1 LLEVAMTDRSS
12 PRLVSLSF
20 KDIYYAVKQK
30 ETKTILHGLSGS
42 VESGEMLAVMGPS
55 GGGKTS
61 LIHIISRK
69 IVSGTLHHVDG
80 AVLCNGQT
88 LNSTQF
94 RRISGLV
101 TQEDVFNASL
111 SVLETLNFAA
121 RLKLPSELQK
131 SRVAEVISRLQ
142 LEKCSQTYIGD
153 DSNAYSKG
161 ISGGEKRR
169 LAIALEILN
178 PHISILVLDE
188 PTSGLDAAA
197 ALNIV
202 NLLQSLSNSGLT
214 VLTTLHQPRSSIM
227 SQFSKL
233 MILAAG
239 RRIFYGHLKEYIP
252 YLQQD
257 LQCQVPMHENPFDLL
272 LDVLN
277 PAISSEH
284 AQMGAVPPG
293 TEKIADL
300 LAELFA
306 KSDLRERM
314 DVEGLATPQGLSND
328 WRARVSWCRKF
339 ICILHRTFIIK
350 MRDPMVLL
358 TQLTSGIMMGLIFGM
373 LYFQSYDKEEQFAI
387 LDVQMAVTMSVIMS
401 IWLPF
406 DVTLTFPKERQIFLR
421 ERAAGLYSTSV
432 FFLARILADMPMHIT
447 AATIM
452 ASIIYPLVDLQ
463 MGVHLFIVLNVIGI
477 LVGASLM
484 QCIGAVSKSFE
495 EANILTMLVMM
506 MSMMTSTGF
515 VRVVPSWLKWMR
527 DTSFMGLIGDI
538 CMYLEFKD
546 IDPKYGTPE
555 QVYKDYGVQIE
566 SEDDIML
573 AVSILLA
580 TFVIARLLTYLAVK
594 FLHTGRSFKENLAD

>member
-1 LLEVAMTDRSS
+1 
-12 PRLVSLSF
+12 
-20 KDIYYAVKQK
+20 
-30 ETKTILHGLSGS
+30 
-42 VESGEMLAVMGPS
+42 
-55 GGGKTS
+55 
-61 LIHIISRK
+61 
-69 IVSGTLHHVDG
+69 
-80 AVLCNGQT
+80 
-88 LNSTQF
+88 
-94 RRISGLV
+94 
-101 TQEDVFNASL
+101 
-111 SVLETLNFAA
+111 
-121 RLKLPSELQK
+121 
-131 SRVAEVISRLQ
+131 
-142 LEKCSQTYIGD
+142 
-153 DSNAYSKG
+153 
-161 ISGGEKRR
+161 
-169 LAIALEILN
+169 
-178 PHISILVLDE
+178 
-188 PTSGLDAAA
+188 
-197 ALNIV
+197 
-202 NLLQSLSNSGLT
+202 
-214 VLTTLHQPRSSIM
+214 
-227 SQFSKL
+227 
-233 MILAAG
+233 
-239 RRIFYGHLKEYIP
+239 
-252 YLQQD
+252 
-257 LQCQVPMHENPFDLL
+257 
-272 LDVLN
+272 
-277 PAISSEH
+277 
-284 AQMGAVPPG
+284 
-293 TEKIADL
+293 
-300 LAELFA
+300 
-306 KSDLRERM
+306 
-314 DVEGLATPQGLSND
+314 
-328 WRARVSWCRKF
+328 
-339 ICILHRTFIIK
+339 
-350 MRDPMVLL
+350 
-358 TQLTSGIMMGLIFGM
+358 M